1 MENQPAKKK
10 ELPAFEGSPPEE
22 TGFHQERFNTMARE
36 YEKSP
41 VKKILNLN
49 AKMSPKDFA
58 HTEAIRDDADF
69 ERRKD
74 EEFHAWEK
82 NLKVVVGHLLEKRDH
97 GTERKDIRPLLLILG
112 GGMKGASGAGQA
124 LIGLPAVGLD
134 TVFDTVVGISAG
146 APTAAYFIGGREQS
160 AKGASIFYEECTE
173 GEFINTSVKRLPRIM
188 DIDVVTEAMSH
199 GEKALEKQKVLDSRT
214 DFFVVATGKK
224 DGRGEL
230 IDAKTAQPGM
240 MNAIAASMAVPIA
253 YKKAI
258 EVNGK
263 EYVDGTFSPVPLE
276 EIVKKFNPTDI
287 LVLPQVPFNRTDAF
301 ELNFGEK
308 IVAEFAHRFD
318 SLNTVEKFLRIKE
331 EIRKSMEYIQ
341 KQKGVH
347 IGVLW
352 PPDSALNPLTTDPD
366 QVEAAV
372 MESARGV
379 IRTFGAEQPGKLDIF
394 HSRRQ

>member
-1 MENQPAKKK
+1 M
-10 ELPAFEGSPPEE
+10 
-22 TGFHQERFNTMARE
+22 
-36 YEKSP
+36 
-41 VKKILNLN
+41 
-49 AKMSPKDFA
+49 
-58 HTEAIRDDADF
+58 
-69 ERRKD
+69 
-74 EEFHAWEK
+74 
-82 NLKVVVGHLLEKRDH
+82 
-97 GTERKDIRPLLLILG
+97 
-112 GGMKGASGAGQA
+112 
-124 LIGLPAVGLD
+124 
-134 TVFDTVVGISAG
+134 
-146 APTAAYFIGGREQS
+146 
-160 AKGASIFYEECTE
+160 
-173 GEFINTSVKRLPRIM
+173 
-188 DIDVVTEAMSH
+188 
-199 GEKALEKQKVLDSRT
+199 
-214 DFFVVATGKK
+214 ATGKK

-372 MESARGV
+372 MESARGG